1 MITESIASQIHKYF
15 NEETLYSSQ
24 LKAFAE
30 TYVRSKISAAQVQ
43 MDIHAEVSMDGVTFE
58 FIVGSGKDS
67 EICYVEVD
75 LEQDFPDAA
84 ACAQHILQTVIT
96 AIPSALAPALKLFPI
111 STPICLFK
119 ENKIFSDFSA
129 FLNKL
134 AANKKLSDEF
144 KASLSV
150 PEAYFIDKYD
160 DHASISHNGRELCR
174 IVGDNPDTYRLFNPY
189 AQPNANSF
197 PRPNNIF
204 EALCFAKVAE
214 KAIGEA
220 LGAS

>member
-24 LKAFAE
+24 LKVFAE
-30 TYVRSKISAAQVQ
+30 TYVRSKISTAQVQ

-58 FIVGSGKDS
+58 FMVGSGKDS

-174 IVGDNPDTYRLFNPY
+174 IVGDNPDTYRLFNPS